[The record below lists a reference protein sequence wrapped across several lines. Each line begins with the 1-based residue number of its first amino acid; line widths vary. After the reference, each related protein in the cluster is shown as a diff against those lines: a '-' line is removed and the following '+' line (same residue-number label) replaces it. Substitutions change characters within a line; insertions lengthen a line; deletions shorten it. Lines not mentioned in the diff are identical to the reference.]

1 MATLGGVIW
10 AHNAIEHDYNLAESV
25 SCLKEL
31 CDKVVVVDAG
41 SNDGTTELIKSFAD
55 NKTIVVQMGEDDWN
69 SRHGREKIS
78 FYQNLAMSFL
88 TTDYYFSLQ
97 ADEIL
102 TEDSFPVIRKAIEEG
117 KEGFIVRRFN
127 LWGDS
132 QRYLSVPMDR
142 QPCGTHI
149 CRLARVG
156 YISLDDGEAIG
167 VDRPEWHHADD
178 IKIYH
183 YGFVRNKYVMKNKI
197 INMQVNVFEMVD
209 FDSKLKDIEV
219 FDWKLWFSEDD
230 LTAVWDATPKY
241 IKAWAEERDKI
252 NTNL

>member
-1 MATLGGVIW
+1 MATLGGVVF
-10 AHNAIEHDYNLAESV
+10 AHNAIEHDYTLAQTV
-25 SCLKEL
+25 GCLKDL

-41 SNDGTTELIKSFAD
+41 SDDGTTELIRSFSD
-55 NKTIVVQMGEDDWN
+55 ENTTCVYLSKQDWAN
-69 SRHGREKIS
+69 RHGREKIS
-78 FYQNLAMSFL
+78 FYQNLGMSFL

-132 QRYLSVPMDR
+132 QRYLHVGLDR

-156 YISLDDGEAIG
+156 YLSLDDGEAIG
-167 VDRPEWHHADD
+167 VDRPEWHFADD

-183 YGFVRNKYVMKNKI
+183 YGFVRDKNVMKNKI
-197 INMQVNVFEMVD
+197 INMQENVF
-209 FDSKLKDIEV
+209 EV
-219 FDWKLWFSEDD
+219 FDWRLWFSDEDLSPVHD
-230 LTAVWDATPKY
+230 PTPKY
-241 IKAWAEERDKI
+241 IQEWAAKRDLI
-252 NTNL
+252 NTNQQ